1 MWNYMAGKNEQKK
14 TPMTNITINIPEI
27 YDKNIKMLKK
37 LKIIPSRSEAIR
49 LALKEFLQR
58 EYSTNLE
65 LLGFF
70 EEEEKQE

>member
-1 MWNYMAGKNEQKK
+1 MAGKNEKK
-14 TPMTNITINIPEI
+14 RTPMTNITINIPEI
-27 YDKNIKMLKK
+27 YDKNIQMLKK

>member
-1 MWNYMAGKNEQKK
+1 
-14 TPMTNITINIPEI
+14 
-27 YDKNIKMLKK
+27 MLKK
-37 LKIIPSRSEAIR
+37 LKIIPRRSEAIR

-58 EYSTNLE
+58 EYITNLE